1 MAQLFARTAI
11 ACALACSLVLGIAP
25 VHAQSA
31 EDVAAARQLAAEGS
45 KLFNSGDYAGSIDR
59 FQRAE
64 TLLHAPPHV
73 LYLARA
79 NAKLGKLVVAREHYL
94 KISKETLAPNAPKA
108 FVEAQKNANEE
119 LKVIEPRLAALEINV
134 KGAPAGA
141 KVDVTVDGNPVSVA
155 LIGVSRP
162 VDPGPHKIEAKAP
175 GMVGEAAV
183 TLAEGSKESVEIEL
197 KPVAGAVVVKKDEP
211 KPAPEPPVEAPSSG
225 GGTKILGYTAL
236 GIGVV
241 GLAAGTIF
249 LLSSSSKRSDA
260 NALCPN
266 DVCPQSKRAEI
277 EDLDNS
283 ANSARTLSFIG
294 FGVGV
299 VGIGAG
305 VALLMMSPS
314 SDSKP
319 TTTAR
324 ASSNAITV
332 RPWATFSGIGLS
344 GSF

>member
-11 ACALACSLVLGIAP
+11 ACALSCSLALGSIPAA
-25 VHAQSA
+25 AQSA

-45 KLFNSGDYAGSIDR
+45 KLFNSGDYAGSVDR

-64 TLLHAPPHV
+64 SLVHAPPHV

-79 NAKLGKLVVAREHYL
+79 NAKLGKLVIAREHYL
-94 KISKETLAPNAPKA
+94 KISKETLAANAPKA
-108 FVEAQKNANEE
+108 FIEAQKNANEE
-119 LKVIEPRLAALEINV
+119 LKAIEPRIASLEITL

-141 KVDVTVDGNPVSVA
+141 KVDVTVDGTPVSAA

-162 VDPGPHKIEAKAP
+162 VDPGAHKIEAKTT
-175 GMVGEAAV
+175 GMTGEASV
-183 TLAEGSKESVEIEL
+183 TLAEGGKESVEVEL
-197 KPVAGAVVVKKDEP
+197 KPVAGEAPPKKE
-211 KPAPEPPVEAPSSG
+211 EPPPPPPPPAETHSG

-249 LLSSSSKRSDA
+249 LLQSSSKRSDA

-266 DVCPQSKRAEI
+266 DVCPASKRAEI
-277 EDLDNS
+277 DDLDKG

-299 VGIGAG
+299 VGVGVG
-305 VALLMMSPS
+305 VALLVMGSGS
-314 SDSKP
+314 ETKP
-319 TTTAR
+319 ATTAKGL
-324 ASSNAITV
+324 SV
-332 RPWATFSGIGLS
+332 RPFATWSGIGLS